1 MDKEHLLTTKITI
14 SGTFQDFQLYSGK
27 FYLWTTKNELNIYN
41 WNKWMQQLT
50 SIDRPIY
57 FEPQPTE
64 QLTIKTEELEPFRE
78 RTVLFTEP
86 LYDSVI
92 FNHVL
97 YYSDPSGFYRYS
109 LMNKEAE
116 KELIYPLP
124 VFQINLSSSGR
135 MALAAGE
142 KGLFEYLVS
151 HNYLFQQTK
160 HALTPRLFQLSSTYT
175 SRTEWLQQD
184 LIQYGDPSQQ
194 ETHLLRFVS
203 QKGVLSLTYIL
214 PLNQTANDSPLQ
226 IRELPLALSF
236 NRPSMNDGS
245 LFAFET
251 DKYKV
256 KKNPFYRSQT
266 IHLLT
271 ASHPL
276 SENQATDPDALVV
289 SERNKQLSVTLQD
302 DPILSL
308 PSSTIKKWR
317 IYSRTRYYRNQLHL
331 LFPHELVLYLF
342 TEVKR

>member
-1 MDKEHLLTTKITI
+1 
-14 SGTFQDFQLYSGK
+14 
-27 FYLWTTKNELNIYN
+27 
-41 WNKWMQQLT
+41 MQQLT

-64 QLTIKTEELEPFRE
+64 QLTINIEELEPFRE

-109 LMNKEAE
+109 LTNKEAE

-151 HNYLFQQTK
+151 HNYFFHQTDP
-160 HALTPRLFQLSSTYT
+160 ALTPRLFQLSSVYT
-175 SRTEWLQQD
+175 SKTEWLQHD
-184 LIQYGDPSQQ
+184 LIQYGNPAQQ
-194 ETHLLRFVS
+194 ETHLLRFAI
-203 QKGVLSLTYIL
+203 QKGALRLTNTL
-214 PLNQTANDSPLQ
+214 PLDQSSKDSPLQ

-236 NRPSMNDGS
+236 NRPSMNDGF

-251 DKYKV
+251 DKHKV
-256 KKNPFYRSQT
+256 KKNPYYRSQT
-266 IHLLT
+266 IHLVT

-276 SENQATDPDALVV
+276 RETQANDPDALIVN
-289 SERNKQLSVTLQD
+289 ERNQQVTVTLQD

-342 TEVKR
+342 TDIKR